1 MKLKRRL
8 QIRFVFLAVAAL
20 TVMQL
25 VIVGTSLGISYRRMS
40 LRADQ
45 LIRLIDTD
53 PDAAEIGDA
62 RYFTVVKTEAGLSAD
77 VSHTALV
84 TRQKAL
90 EDGRRVLA
98 SGADRGYVGDYRFL
112 VHREAGE
119 IRINF
124 LSCMTVRGA
133 FRSSARLLCAV
144 SLIGIGVMAFLLT
157 LVSSRVVEP
166 LVRNRQKQREFITS
180 AGHALKTPLAVIQ
193 ADAQML
199 ESEAGESEWLTD
211 ILFQTRRMTELTQR
225 LVYLSRLEEQEERP
239 NHSSFVLSELAQQVC
254 DSFRGLAWEHGRTY
268 EVDICPDICFCGDEK
283 AIREMLNVLLDN
295 ACKYTPEGGKID
307 FHLERTGQ
315 NVRIQV
321 ENTAKNLRKEQLD
334 RLTGRFNRGT
344 DTSGGFG
351 IGLSVA
357 SAVAQRHRGK
367 MNLELTETDR
377 FRVNVVLRSEK
388 EKTEK

>member
-1 MKLKRRL
+1 MKLKRCL
-8 QIRFVFLAVAAL
+8 QARFVLLAVAAL
-20 TVMQL
+20 TLMQL

-45 LIRLIDTD
+45 LIRLINTD

-62 RYFTVVKTEAGLSAD
+62 RYFTVVKTDAGLSAD

-90 EDGRRVLA
+90 EDGRQVLA

-133 FRSSARLLCAV
+133 FRSSVGLLCAV

-166 LVRNRQKQREFITS
+166 LVQNRQKQREFITS

-199 ESEAGESEWLTD
+199 ESEAGKSEWLTD

-225 LVYLSRLEEQEERP
+225 LVYLSRLEEQEERLMK
-239 NHSSFVLSELAQQVC
+239 SSFSLSELAQQVC
-254 DSFRGLAWEHGRTY
+254 DSFRALAWEQGRTY
-268 EVDICPDICFCGDEK
+268 EVDICPNVCFYGDEK
-283 AIREMLNVLLDN
+283 AIREMLSVLLDN
-295 ACKYTPEGGKID
+295 ACKYTPEDGKIAVCLACSGRD
-307 FHLERTGQ
+307 VH
-315 NVRIQV
+315 IQV
-321 ENTAKNLRKEQLD
+321 ENTAKHLKSEQLD
-334 RLTGRFNRGT
+334 RLTERFNRGT
-344 DTSGGFG
+344 DASGGFG